1 MINWTLEVEDVAC
14 PVDDMI
20 GRKWTLLRSESERM
34 VMRGEQV
41 FSIRVPRAYGIVRAR
56 SVAPFSKPAPAKIT
70 WSSFENASF
79 AKFGC
84 DLAGPVLK
92 PELPNGPLG

>member
-1 MINWTLEVEDVAC
+1 MLCGGLSTRVIGQRVAE
-14 PVDDMI
+14 
-20 GRKWTLLRSESERM
+20 G
-34 VMRGEQV
+34 
-41 FSIRVPRAYGIVRAR
+41 
-56 SVAPFSKPAPAKIT
+56 PFAKPAPAKIA

-92 PELPNGPLG
+92 PELPNGP